1 MPRTLRITLGLL
13 LVVGAGAGGFL
24 QGRETSVAAQAQ
36 PPAVERRRTPDTSRN
51 GALAYGRTE
60 LFFGTLKPHGIVTDA
75 EFEAFVDEHVTRRF
89 PDGLTVVKG
98 GGQFRGED
106 RIVRKETAFVMI
118 LLYPDETRER
128 SSRKLNEIREIYKDL
143 FQQQSVL
150 RVDDPFVVWVSF

>member
-1 MPRTLRITLGLL
+1 MSRTLRIALGVPFVALSS
-13 LVVGAGAGGFL
+13 GAGSFGEGHPSADAHA
-24 QGRETSVAAQAQ
+24 QQSTIERGR
-36 PPAVERRRTPDTSRN
+36 PADTSRN
-51 GALAYGRTE
+51 SALAFGRTE

-98 GGQFRGED
+98 SGQFRGED
-106 RIVRKETAFVMI
+106 RLVRKEAAFVMI
-118 LLYPDETRER
+118 LLYPDDTRER
-128 SSRKLNEIREIYKDL
+128 SSRKMNEIREIYKDL

>member
-1 MPRTLRITLGLL
+1 MPQTVRITLGLL
-13 LVVGAGAGGFL
+13 LVVSGGAGGFL
-24 QGRETSVAAQAQ
+24 EGRRPTAEARAQ
-36 PPAVERRRTPDTSRN
+36 PSAVERQRTADTSRN
-51 GALAYGRTE
+51 GALAFGRTE
-60 LFFGTLKPHGIVTDA
+60 LFFGSLKPHGTVTDA

-98 GGQFRGED
+98 SGQFRGED
-106 RIVRKETAFVMI
+106 RIIRKEAAFVMI